1 MNLNDGLR
9 DSLKSHFAWGKPRLD
24 CFVAMLRAL
33 MNSRQMNLTL
43 LAVHMDS
50 DTKIASRYR
59 RMQRFFSQVFVNYN
73 EVSHFIMGMFAFSG
87 QHYYL
92 TLDRTNWQWGKSN
105 LNLLT
110 LAVVYQ
116 GAAIPVYW
124 MILNKRGNS
133 NQRERIALL
142 QWFISQFGSQNILGV
157 LADRE
162 FIGGVWWKWLS
173 SKAIPYLIRI
183 KGKQLMT
190 DKQGK
195 AMPVR
200 SLFANLKPGKQ
211 RILRHSCEVSGEWV
225 WLSGSKLPSG
235 KLLIVASNRYT
246 ADSIETYRRRW
257 EIENLFQ
264 CLKGRGFHME
274 ATHLTKLARI
284 KKMMA
289 LLAIGFCWAHKVG
302 EWKEKAIKPLKVKT
316 HGRKQQ
322 SVFRYGL
329 DYLTDLLTGKILG
342 KVDSVRLLILLICPP
357 QFMVVEDGRMRLKPF
372 SFNKD
377 SMT

>member
-1 MNLNDGLR
+1 MNLSDGLR
-9 DSLKSHFAWGKPRLD
+9 NSLKSHFGWGKPRLD
-24 CFVAMLRAL
+24 CFVAMLLAL
-33 MNSRQMNLTL
+33 LNARQMNLTL

-50 DTKIASRYR
+50 DTEIASRYR

-73 EVSHFIMGMFAFSG
+73 EVAHFIMGMFAFSG
-87 QHYYL
+87 QQYYL
-92 TLDRTNWQWGKSN
+92 TLDRTNWKWGKSN
-105 LNLLT
+105 LNILT

-133 NQRERIALL
+133 NQGERIALL
-142 QWFISQFGSQNILGV
+142 QRFISQFGSKNILGV

-162 FIGGVWWKWLS
+162 FIGGKWWKWLS
-173 SKAIPYLIRI
+173 SKDIPYLVRI
-183 KGKQLMT
+183 KGNQLMT
-190 DKQGK
+190 DKHGK
-195 AMPVR
+195 ETYVR

-211 RILRHSCEVSGEWV
+211 RILRHSRQVSGEWV

-235 KLLIVASNRYT
+235 ELLIVASNRYT
-246 ADSIETYRRRW
+246 ADPIETYRLRW

-274 ATHLTKLARI
+274 ATHLTKLPRI

-302 EWKEKAIKPLKVKT
+302 EWKEKAVKPLKVKK

-329 DYLTDLLTGKILG
+329 DYLTDLLTGKILE
-342 KVDSVRLLILLICPP
+342 KVDSLRLLILLICPP
-357 QFMVVEDGRMRLKPF
+357 QFMVVVDGRMRLKPF

-377 SMT
+377 SMG